1 MKNIHILPT
10 EKPSRLYYNGTS
22 YKDPNSTMAMDWFI
36 SSAGYKPQN
45 IHITSE
51 EEIKEGDYYIT
62 ILDNE
67 IFKADSSTIRI
78 MNDANK
84 SSNTTYKN
92 THFKII
98 LTDNQDLIKDG
109 VQAIDNEF
117 IEWFVKN
124 PSCEEVKVVYEPKN
138 FLDTRQGWEYTII
151 SKIPKEDWLL
161 NNPHCKQIESCS
173 KSLSKKCICPKE
185 EPKQETQGYICPQT
199 KKQCDDECCVSAEDC
214 HIEASFDIISDCE
227 PSKQET
233 LEEFIQRQLSLGK
246 YQDQESAIKY
256 SIELGAKWQQERTCK
271 HIYTLTSE
279 QGHRVIKCSKCNDT
293 QPI

>member
-10 EKPSRLYYNGTS
+10 DKPSRLKQNNIT
-22 YKDPNSTMAMDWFI
+22 KKI
-36 SSAGYKPQN
+36 SLVNKGIDLTTYTPIN
-45 IHITSE
+45 IYITSPNE
-51 EEIKEGDYYIT
+51 DINENDFIIT
-62 ILDNE
+62 KDGRLVQVSYLLSKDIYSASKVTL
-67 IFKADSSTIRI
+67 A
-78 MNDANK
+78 
-84 SSNTTYKN
+84 
-92 THFKII
+92 
-98 LTDNQDLIKDG
+98 TDVDLIKDG

>member
-45 IHITSE
+45 IYITSE

-84 SSNTTYKN
+84 SSDTTYKN

-109 VQAIDNEF
+109 VQAINDEF
-117 IEWFVKN
+117 LEWFVKN
-124 PSCEEVKVVYEPKN
+124 PSCKEVETLKVWWSNNTYSY
-138 FLDTRQGWEYTII
+138 DII
-151 SKIPKEDWLL
+151 VPKEE
-161 NNPHCKQIESCS
+161 QTSCACGANTS
-173 KSLSKKCICPKE
+173 CQCE
-185 EPKQETQGYICPQT
+185 EPKQETL
-199 KKQCDDECCVSAEDC
+199 DEAAESYTIDFATWSA
-214 HIEASFDIISDCE
+214 F
-227 PSKQET
+227 K
-233 LEEFIQRQLSLGK
+233 
-246 YQDQESAIKY
+246 
-256 SIELGAKWQQERTCK
+256 LGAKWQSERTCK

-279 QGHRVIKCSKCNDT
+279 QGQRVIKCSKCNDT